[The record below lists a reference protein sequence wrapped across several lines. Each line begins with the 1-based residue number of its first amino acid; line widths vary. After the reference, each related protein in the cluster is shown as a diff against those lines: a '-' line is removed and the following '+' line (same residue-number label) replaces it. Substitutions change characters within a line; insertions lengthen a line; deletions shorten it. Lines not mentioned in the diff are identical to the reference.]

1 MSKQIYIFNPE
12 HDLCIA
18 NGDENF
24 VPPRSA
30 LGFAKDNVDLS
41 EYLKRPNKQ
50 LRQIIPWGWNHALK
64 KRLINEGI
72 DPAALPSETELQFIR
87 THSRRE
93 FALDVQSRLNCSE
106 SHVIG
111 PDYRIVA
118 RSVSEIDT
126 FLSDNGSAVL
136 KSPLSGSG
144 KGIRFVRE
152 RLSESDKG
160 WCRRTLD
167 KQGAVIVEQR
177 LEIIKECA
185 MLFECHHEGIDF
197 IGYSLFESKNGAYS
211 RNILASNE
219 DIEEIIARYISL
231 DTLTDVRESLQSILS
246 DTLVG
251 HYEGFLGVDQMIC
264 QPVSPIFVPVS
275 EINLRMTMGLI
286 ARNAFCFQCQM
297 LHNYNEEACKNE
309 VCKNSQERN
318 GEERTSE
325 TISEGDEDDAGT
337 NFSSCEHTNAKGKD
351 IGKKTVRCV
360 SPRLSIES
368 IRICRRPCRSAMQSI
383 IRLWI

>member
-30 LGFAKDNVDLS
+30 VGFAKENIDLS

-50 LRQIIPWGWNHALK
+50 RRLIIPWGWNHSLK

-72 DPAALPSETELQFIR
+72 DPTTLPTEEELQFIR

-93 FALDVQSRLNCSE
+93 FALDVHSRLNCGE
-106 SHVIG
+106 SQVIG
-111 PDYRIVA
+111 PNYRIVA
-118 RSVSEIDT
+118 TSVSEIEA
-126 FLSDNGSAVL
+126 FISANGSAVL

-152 RLSESDKG
+152 GLSESDEG
-160 WCRRTLD
+160 WCRRRLD
-167 KQGAVIVEQR
+167 KQGSVIVER
-177 LEIIKECA
+177 RFEIIKECA
-185 MLFECHHEGIDF
+185 MLFECHHKGIDF

-211 RNILASNE
+211 KNILASNE
-219 DIEEIIARYISL
+219 EIEDMIAGYISR
-231 DTLTDVRESLQSILS
+231 DTLIAVRKDLTAILA

-251 HYEGFLGVDQMIC
+251 HYEGFLGVDQIIC
-264 QPVSPIFVPVS
+264 QTDSPAFIPVS

-286 ARNAFCFQCQM
+286 ARNQYDHLKFF
-297 LHNYNEEACKNE
+297 
-309 VCKNSQERN
+309 
-318 GEERTSE
+318 
-325 TISEGDEDDAGT
+325 
-337 NFSSCEHTNAKGKD
+337 F
-351 IGKKTVRCV
+351 
-360 SPRLSIES
+360 
-368 IRICRRPCRSAMQSI
+368 
-383 IRLWI
+383 

>member
-30 LGFAKDNVDLS
+30 VGFAKDNIDLS

-50 LRQIIPWGWNHALK
+50 RRQIIPWGWNHSLK
-64 KRLINEGI
+64 KRLINEGVN
-72 DPAALPSETELQFIR
+72 PATLPSEEELQFIR

-93 FALDVQSRLNCSE
+93 FALDVHSRLNCGVSQ
-106 SHVIG
+106 VIG
-111 PDYRIVA
+111 TDYRIVA
-118 RSVSEIDT
+118 TSVDEIEAFISAND
-126 FLSDNGSAVL
+126 SAVL

-160 WCRRTLD
+160 WCRRTLE
-167 KQGAVIVEQR
+167 KQGSVIVER
-177 LEIIKECA
+177 RFEIIKECA

-197 IGYSLFESKNGAYS
+197 IGYSLFESRNGAYS
-211 RNILASNE
+211 RNILASNRDIE
-219 DIEEIIARYISL
+219 DIIAGYISR
-231 DTLTDVRESLQSILS
+231 DTLTAIREDLISILK

-251 HYEGFLGVDQMIC
+251 HYEGFLGVDQIIC
-264 QPVSPIFVPVS
+264 QTKTPTLVPVS

-286 ARNAFCFQCQM
+286 ARNQ
-297 LHNYNEEACKNE
+297 Y
-309 VCKNSQERN
+309 
-318 GEERTSE
+318 
-325 TISEGDEDDAGT
+325 DY
-337 NFSSCEHTNAKGKD
+337 
-351 IGKKTVRCV
+351 
-360 SPRLSIES
+360 
-368 IRICRRPCRSAMQSI
+368 
-383 IRLWI
+383 